1 MQEPSP
7 ALSRR
12 TFVGGATALAAA
24 SLAFPQAAFAVTAAE
39 KQAEADAVRN
49 QLVGL
54 NADLEAAAERY
65 YGALDEQNAART
77 AMEAEQVKIDE
88 ATAQIANLQD
98 HLGTRA
104 RSMYRSGSAT
114 FLDFL
119 MGATSF
125 AEFTQNWDILNGLNE
140 NDTQMVAETKTLRE
154 TVEASKA
161 EYAKQEKIA
170 ADKAAEASSASY
182 TVTQHAAR
190 GAIVDSAG
198 VILARD
204 TTVYDV
210 YLRIPA
216 PPGTDLRETVK
227 AIESLTGSKDVET
240 QLAAFFAAA
249 SAGELPV
256 MQGVGSD
263 VLTSFYKADLVQSG
277 AVRAAARGV
286 RTWPNGTLLPH
297 ALGFTGPITAE
308 QWPTARRRGLAM
320 DAVIGQSG
328 LEAAYDDLLRG
339 QDGRV
344 LVNTGFDGAVR
355 RTVPLR
361 DAAPGATLVL
371 TVDSDLQK
379 ELQNAL
385 LSQIEVLR
393 TTKAAGA
400 GRECCAGAAV
410 VVDVQTGGI
419 LAAASVPG
427 FDLNRYRSDYA
438 ALSADAA
445 APLLDRV
452 CQGLYAPGSAF
463 KPAVAAAAL
472 TAGIDPAATV
482 NCTGRYGFYSGY
494 QPGCLQ
500 YGHGGPVDLRTALE
514 YSCNIFFYDVGR
526 RLGVDVF
533 SAMARQ
539 LGLATP
545 TGVEITEAQGRLT
558 WSSDENYQAGLTLM
572 AAIGQGNT
580 AVTPLQLAA
589 YAATLA
595 NCGQRPALH
604 FADRAVNAATGET
617 VWQYAP
623 TFTTVPG
630 GEGVFGPI
638 RDGMKRMARTTRV
651 LREAPVACAA
661 KTGSPQLA
669 DTLPGGG
676 HYVNSVLIGYA
687 PADDPQIAMAVV
699 LEYGGGGSN
708 AAPILRAVL
717 DAVFGG

>member
-1 MQEPSP
+1 MANRKNSH
-7 ALSRR
+7 RR
-12 TFVGGATALAAA
+12 RVRVAVLMVLCGAV
-24 SLAFPQAAFAVTAAE
+24 FAAFFARLAWMQFVR
-39 KQAEADAVRN
+39 AD
-49 QLVGL
+49 
-54 NADLEAAAERY
+54 Y
-65 YGALDEQNAART
+65 Y
-77 AMEAEQVKIDE
+77 
-88 ATAQIANLQD
+88 
-98 HLGTRA
+98 
-104 RSMYRSGSAT
+104 
-114 FLDFL
+114 
-119 MGATSF
+119 
-125 AEFTQNWDILNGLNE
+125 
-140 NDTQMVAETKTLRE
+140 
-154 TVEASKA
+154 
-161 EYAKQEKIA
+161 

-198 VILARD
+198 VVLARD

-361 DAAPGATLVL
+361 EAAPGATLVL
-371 TVDSDLQK
+371 TVDSALQK

-400 GRECCAGAAV
+400 GRECRAGAAV

-604 FADRAVNAATGET
+604 FADCAVNAATGEA

-651 LREAPVACAA
+651 LREAPVVCAA

>member
-1 MQEPSP
+1 MANRKNSH
-7 ALSRR
+7 RR
-12 TFVGGATALAAA
+12 RVRVAVLMVLCGAV
-24 SLAFPQAAFAVTAAE
+24 FAAFFARLAWMQFVR
-39 KQAEADAVRN
+39 AD
-49 QLVGL
+49 
-54 NADLEAAAERY
+54 Y
-65 YGALDEQNAART
+65 Y
-77 AMEAEQVKIDE
+77 
-88 ATAQIANLQD
+88 
-98 HLGTRA
+98 
-104 RSMYRSGSAT
+104 
-114 FLDFL
+114 
-119 MGATSF
+119 
-125 AEFTQNWDILNGLNE
+125 
-140 NDTQMVAETKTLRE
+140 
-154 TVEASKA
+154 
-161 EYAKQEKIA
+161 

-198 VILARD
+198 VVLARD

-256 MQGVGSD
+256 VQGVGSD

-361 DAAPGATLVL
+361 EAAPGATLVL
-371 TVDSDLQK
+371 TVDSALQK
-379 ELQNAL
+379 ELQYAL

-400 GRECCAGAAV
+400 GRECRAGAAV

-427 FDLNRYRSDYA
+427 FDLNRYRADYA

-545 TGVEITEAQGRLT
+545 TCVEITEAQGRLT

-589 YAATLA
+589 YAAALA

-651 LREAPVACAA
+651 LREGPVACAA

>member
-1 MQEPSP
+1 MP
-7 ALSRR
+7 AIGPRSEWLPRPYMSHFLTNKSIFYRGDPMANRKNSHRR
-12 TFVGGATALAAA
+12 RVRVAVLMVLCGAV
-24 SLAFPQAAFAVTAAE
+24 FAAFFARLAWMQFVR
-39 KQAEADAVRN
+39 AD
-49 QLVGL
+49 
-54 NADLEAAAERY
+54 Y
-65 YGALDEQNAART
+65 Y
-77 AMEAEQVKIDE
+77 
-88 ATAQIANLQD
+88 
-98 HLGTRA
+98 
-104 RSMYRSGSAT
+104 
-114 FLDFL
+114 
-119 MGATSF
+119 
-125 AEFTQNWDILNGLNE
+125 
-140 NDTQMVAETKTLRE
+140 
-154 TVEASKA
+154 
-161 EYAKQEKIA
+161 

-198 VILARD
+198 VVLARD

-249 SAGELPV
+249 SAGELLV

-361 DAAPGATLVL
+361 EAAPGATLVL
-371 TVDSDLQK
+371 TVDSALQK

-385 LSQIEVLR
+385 LSQI
-393 TTKAAGA
+393 A
-400 GRECCAGAAV
+400 GRECRAGAAV

-427 FDLNRYRSDYA
+427 FDLNRYRADYA

-545 TGVEITEAQGRLT
+545 TGVELTEAQGRLT

-604 FADRAVNAATGET
+604 FADRAVNAATSET

>member
-1 MQEPSP
+1 MANRKNSH
-7 ALSRR
+7 RR
-12 TFVGGATALAAA
+12 RVRVAVLMVLCGAV
-24 SLAFPQAAFAVTAAE
+24 FAAFFARLAWMQFVR
-39 KQAEADAVRN
+39 AD
-49 QLVGL
+49 
-54 NADLEAAAERY
+54 Y
-65 YGALDEQNAART
+65 Y
-77 AMEAEQVKIDE
+77 
-88 ATAQIANLQD
+88 
-98 HLGTRA
+98 
-104 RSMYRSGSAT
+104 
-114 FLDFL
+114 
-119 MGATSF
+119 
-125 AEFTQNWDILNGLNE
+125 
-140 NDTQMVAETKTLRE
+140 
-154 TVEASKA
+154 
-161 EYAKQEKIA
+161 

-198 VILARD
+198 VVLARD
-204 TTVYDV
+204 TTVYDI

-216 PPGTDLRETVK
+216 PPGTDLRKTVK

-256 MQGVGSD
+256 AQGVGSD

-371 TVDSDLQK
+371 TVDSALQK

-400 GRECCAGAAV
+400 GRECRAGAAV

-427 FDLNRYRSDYA
+427 FDLNRYRADYA

-526 RLGVDVF
+526 RLGVDMF

-589 YAATLA
+589 YAAALA
-595 NCGQRPALH
+595 NFGQRPALH
-604 FADRAVNAATGET
+604 FANRAVNAATGET

-623 TFTTVPG
+623 TFTTVSG

-638 RDGMKRMARTTRV
+638 RDGMKQMARTTRV
-651 LREAPVACAA
+651 LREAPVPCAA

>member
-1 MQEPSP
+1 MANRKNSH
-7 ALSRR
+7 RR
-12 TFVGGATALAAA
+12 RVRVAVLMVLCGAV
-24 SLAFPQAAFAVTAAE
+24 FAAFFARLAWMQFVR
-39 KQAEADAVRN
+39 AD
-49 QLVGL
+49 
-54 NADLEAAAERY
+54 Y
-65 YGALDEQNAART
+65 Y
-77 AMEAEQVKIDE
+77 
-88 ATAQIANLQD
+88 
-98 HLGTRA
+98 
-104 RSMYRSGSAT
+104 
-114 FLDFL
+114 
-119 MGATSF
+119 
-125 AEFTQNWDILNGLNE
+125 
-140 NDTQMVAETKTLRE
+140 
-154 TVEASKA
+154 
-161 EYAKQEKIA
+161 

-198 VILARD
+198 VVLARD

-355 RTVPLR
+355 RSVPLR
-361 DAAPGATLVL
+361 EAAPGATLVL
-371 TVDSDLQK
+371 TVDSALQK

-400 GRECCAGAAV
+400 GRECRAGAAV

-419 LAAASVPG
+419 LAVASVPG

-545 TGVEITEAQGRLT
+545 TCVEITEAQGRLT

-623 TFTTVPG
+623 TFTTVSG

>member
-1 MQEPSP
+1 MANRKNSH
-7 ALSRR
+7 RR
-12 TFVGGATALAAA
+12 RVRVAVLMVLCGAV
-24 SLAFPQAAFAVTAAE
+24 FAAFFARLAWMQFVR
-39 KQAEADAVRN
+39 AD
-49 QLVGL
+49 
-54 NADLEAAAERY
+54 Y
-65 YGALDEQNAART
+65 Y
-77 AMEAEQVKIDE
+77 
-88 ATAQIANLQD
+88 
-98 HLGTRA
+98 
-104 RSMYRSGSAT
+104 
-114 FLDFL
+114 
-119 MGATSF
+119 
-125 AEFTQNWDILNGLNE
+125 
-140 NDTQMVAETKTLRE
+140 
-154 TVEASKA
+154 
-161 EYAKQEKIA
+161 

-198 VILARD
+198 AVLARD

-286 RTWPNGTLLPH
+286 RTWPNGTLLSH

-339 QDGRV
+339 QDGRI

-361 DAAPGATLVL
+361 EAAPGATLVL
-371 TVDSDLQK
+371 TVDSALQK

-400 GRECCAGAAV
+400 GRECRAGAAV

-427 FDLNRYRSDYA
+427 FDLNRYRADYA

-630 GEGVFGPI
+630 CEGVFGPI

-651 LREAPVACAA
+651 LREGPVACAA

>member
-1 MQEPSP
+1 MP
-7 ALSRR
+7 AIGPRSEWLPRPYMSHFLTNKSIFYRGDPMANRKNSHRR
-12 TFVGGATALAAA
+12 RVRVAVLMVLCGAV
-24 SLAFPQAAFAVTAAE
+24 FAAFFARLAWMQFVR
-39 KQAEADAVRN
+39 AD
-49 QLVGL
+49 
-54 NADLEAAAERY
+54 Y
-65 YGALDEQNAART
+65 Y
-77 AMEAEQVKIDE
+77 
-88 ATAQIANLQD
+88 
-98 HLGTRA
+98 
-104 RSMYRSGSAT
+104 
-114 FLDFL
+114 
-119 MGATSF
+119 
-125 AEFTQNWDILNGLNE
+125 
-140 NDTQMVAETKTLRE
+140 
-154 TVEASKA
+154 
-161 EYAKQEKIA
+161 

-198 VILARD
+198 VVLARD

-277 AVRAAARGV
+277 V

-344 LVNTGFDGAVR
+344 LVNSGFDGAVR
-355 RTVPLR
+355 RIVPLR
-361 DAAPGATLVL
+361 EAAPGATLVL
-371 TVDSDLQK
+371 TVDSALQK

-385 LSQIEVLR
+385 LSQIEVLH

-400 GRECCAGAAV
+400 GRECRAGAAV

-427 FDLNRYRSDYA
+427 FDLNRYRADYA
-438 ALSADAA
+438 ALAADAA

-545 TGVEITEAQGRLT
+545 TGVEIAEAQGRLT

-623 TFTTVPG
+623 TFTAVPG

>member
-1 MQEPSP
+1 M
-7 ALSRR
+7 ANRKNSRR
-12 TFVGGATALAAA
+12 VRVAVLMVLCGAV
-24 SLAFPQAAFAVTAAE
+24 FAAFFARLAWMQFVR
-39 KQAEADAVRN
+39 AD
-49 QLVGL
+49 
-54 NADLEAAAERY
+54 Y
-65 YGALDEQNAART
+65 Y
-77 AMEAEQVKIDE
+77 
-88 ATAQIANLQD
+88 
-98 HLGTRA
+98 
-104 RSMYRSGSAT
+104 
-114 FLDFL
+114 
-119 MGATSF
+119 
-125 AEFTQNWDILNGLNE
+125 
-140 NDTQMVAETKTLRE
+140 
-154 TVEASKA
+154 
-161 EYAKQEKIA
+161 

-198 VILARD
+198 VVLARD

-361 DAAPGATLVL
+361 EAAPGATLVL
-371 TVDSDLQK
+371 TVDSALQK

-400 GRECCAGAAV
+400 GRECRAGAAV

-427 FDLNRYRSDYA
+427 FDLKRYRSDYA

-533 SAMARQ
+533 STMARQ
-539 LGLATP
+539 LGLTTP

-623 TFTTVPG
+623 TFTTVSG

>member
-1 MQEPSP
+1 MANRKNSH
-7 ALSRR
+7 RR
-12 TFVGGATALAAA
+12 RVRVAVLMVLCGAV
-24 SLAFPQAAFAVTAAE
+24 FAAFFARLAWMQFVR
-39 KQAEADAVRN
+39 AD
-49 QLVGL
+49 
-54 NADLEAAAERY
+54 Y
-65 YGALDEQNAART
+65 Y
-77 AMEAEQVKIDE
+77 
-88 ATAQIANLQD
+88 
-98 HLGTRA
+98 
-104 RSMYRSGSAT
+104 
-114 FLDFL
+114 
-119 MGATSF
+119 
-125 AEFTQNWDILNGLNE
+125 
-140 NDTQMVAETKTLRE
+140 
-154 TVEASKA
+154 
-161 EYAKQEKIA
+161 

-198 VILARD
+198 VVLARD

-328 LEAAYDDLLRG
+328 LESAYDDLLRG

-361 DAAPGATLVL
+361 EAAPGATLVL
-371 TVDSDLQK
+371 TVDSALQK

-400 GRECCAGAAV
+400 GRECRAGAAV

-427 FDLNRYRSDYA
+427 FDLKRYRADYA
-438 ALSADAA
+438 ALAADAA

-482 NCTGRYGFYSGY
+482 NCTGRYGFYSSY

-526 RLGVDVF
+526 RMGVDVF

-589 YAATLA
+589 YAAALA

-623 TFTTVPG
+623 TFTAVPG

-651 LREAPVACAA
+651 LREAPMACAA

>member
-1 MQEPSP
+1 MANRKKSH
-7 ALSRR
+7 RR
-12 TFVGGATALAAA
+12 RVRVAVLMVLCGAV
-24 SLAFPQAAFAVTAAE
+24 FAAFFARLAWMQFVR
-39 KQAEADAVRN
+39 AD
-49 QLVGL
+49 
-54 NADLEAAAERY
+54 Y
-65 YGALDEQNAART
+65 Y
-77 AMEAEQVKIDE
+77 
-88 ATAQIANLQD
+88 
-98 HLGTRA
+98 
-104 RSMYRSGSAT
+104 
-114 FLDFL
+114 
-119 MGATSF
+119 
-125 AEFTQNWDILNGLNE
+125 
-140 NDTQMVAETKTLRE
+140 
-154 TVEASKA
+154 
-161 EYAKQEKIA
+161 

-198 VILARD
+198 VVLARD

-361 DAAPGATLVL
+361 EAAPGATLVL
-371 TVDSDLQK
+371 TVDSALQK

-400 GRECCAGAAV
+400 GRECRAGAAV

-427 FDLNRYRSDYA
+427 FDLNRYRADYA

-533 SAMARQ
+533 STMARQ

-604 FADRAVNAATGET
+604 FADHAVNAATGET

-651 LREAPVACAA
+651 LREAPVVCAA

>member
-1 MQEPSP
+1 MP
-7 ALSRR
+7 AIGPRSEWLPRPYMSHFLTNKSIFYRGDPMANRKNSHRR
-12 TFVGGATALAAA
+12 RVRVAVLMVLCGAV
-24 SLAFPQAAFAVTAAE
+24 FAAFFARLAWMQFVR
-39 KQAEADAVRN
+39 AD
-49 QLVGL
+49 
-54 NADLEAAAERY
+54 Y
-65 YGALDEQNAART
+65 Y
-77 AMEAEQVKIDE
+77 
-88 ATAQIANLQD
+88 
-98 HLGTRA
+98 
-104 RSMYRSGSAT
+104 
-114 FLDFL
+114 
-119 MGATSF
+119 
-125 AEFTQNWDILNGLNE
+125 
-140 NDTQMVAETKTLRE
+140 
-154 TVEASKA
+154 
-161 EYAKQEKIA
+161 

-198 VILARD
+198 VVLARD

-328 LEAAYDDLLRG
+328 LESAYDDLLRG

-361 DAAPGATLVL
+361 EAAPGATLVL
-371 TVDSDLQK
+371 TVDSALQK

-400 GRECCAGAAV
+400 GRECRAGAAV

-427 FDLNRYRSDYA
+427 FDLNRYRADYA

-526 RLGVDVF
+526 RMGVDVF

-589 YAATLA
+589 YAAALA

>member
-1 MQEPSP
+1 MP
-7 ALSRR
+7 AIGPRSEWLPRPYMSHFLTNKSIFYRGDPMANRKNSHRR
-12 TFVGGATALAAA
+12 RVRVAVLMVLCGAV
-24 SLAFPQAAFAVTAAE
+24 FAAFFARLAWMQFVR
-39 KQAEADAVRN
+39 AD
-49 QLVGL
+49 
-54 NADLEAAAERY
+54 Y
-65 YGALDEQNAART
+65 Y
-77 AMEAEQVKIDE
+77 
-88 ATAQIANLQD
+88 
-98 HLGTRA
+98 
-104 RSMYRSGSAT
+104 
-114 FLDFL
+114 
-119 MGATSF
+119 
-125 AEFTQNWDILNGLNE
+125 
-140 NDTQMVAETKTLRE
+140 
-154 TVEASKA
+154 
-161 EYAKQEKIA
+161 

-198 VILARD
+198 VVLARD

-308 QWPTARRRGLAM
+308 QWPSARRRGLAM

-361 DAAPGATLVL
+361 EAAPGATLVL
-371 TVDSDLQK
+371 TVDSSLQK

-400 GRECCAGAAV
+400 GRECRAGAAV

-427 FDLNRYRSDYA
+427 FDLNRYRADYA

-526 RLGVDVF
+526 RLSVDVF

-545 TGVEITEAQGRLT
+545 TGVEIAEAQGRLT

-617 VWQYAP
+617 VWQYTP

-651 LREAPVACAA
+651 LREGPVACAA

-717 DAVFGG
+717 DAVFDG

>member
-1 MQEPSP
+1 MP
-7 ALSRR
+7 AIGPRSEWLPRHYMSHFLTNKSIFYRGDPMTNRKNSHRR
-12 TFVGGATALAAA
+12 RVRVAVLMVLCGAV
-24 SLAFPQAAFAVTAAE
+24 FAAFFARLAWMQFVR
-39 KQAEADAVRN
+39 AD
-49 QLVGL
+49 
-54 NADLEAAAERY
+54 Y
-65 YGALDEQNAART
+65 Y
-77 AMEAEQVKIDE
+77 
-88 ATAQIANLQD
+88 
-98 HLGTRA
+98 
-104 RSMYRSGSAT
+104 
-114 FLDFL
+114 
-119 MGATSF
+119 
-125 AEFTQNWDILNGLNE
+125 
-140 NDTQMVAETKTLRE
+140 
-154 TVEASKA
+154 
-161 EYAKQEKIA
+161 

-198 VILARD
+198 VVLARD
-204 TTVYDV
+204 TTVYNV

-361 DAAPGATLVL
+361 EAAPGATLVL
-371 TVDSDLQK
+371 TVDSALQK

-400 GRECCAGAAV
+400 GRECRAGAAV

-438 ALSADAA
+438 ALSADAV

-533 SAMARQ
+533 STMARQ

>member
-1 MQEPSP
+1 MANRKNSH
-7 ALSRR
+7 RR
-12 TFVGGATALAAA
+12 RVRVAVLMVLCGAV
-24 SLAFPQAAFAVTAAE
+24 FAAFFARLAWMQFVR
-39 KQAEADAVRN
+39 AD
-49 QLVGL
+49 
-54 NADLEAAAERY
+54 Y
-65 YGALDEQNAART
+65 Y
-77 AMEAEQVKIDE
+77 
-88 ATAQIANLQD
+88 
-98 HLGTRA
+98 
-104 RSMYRSGSAT
+104 
-114 FLDFL
+114 
-119 MGATSF
+119 
-125 AEFTQNWDILNGLNE
+125 
-140 NDTQMVAETKTLRE
+140 
-154 TVEASKA
+154 
-161 EYAKQEKIA
+161 

-198 VILARD
+198 VVLARD

-286 RTWPNGTLLPH
+286 RTWPNGTLLSH

-361 DAAPGATLVL
+361 EAAPGATLVL
-371 TVDSDLQK
+371 TVDSALQK

-400 GRECCAGAAV
+400 GRECRAGAAV

-427 FDLNRYRSDYA
+427 FDLNRYRADYA

-717 DAVFGG
+717 DAVFGV

>member
-1 MQEPSP
+1 MANRKNSH
-7 ALSRR
+7 RR
-12 TFVGGATALAAA
+12 RVRVAVLMVLCGAV
-24 SLAFPQAAFAVTAAE
+24 FAAFFARLAWMQFVR
-39 KQAEADAVRN
+39 AD
-49 QLVGL
+49 
-54 NADLEAAAERY
+54 Y
-65 YGALDEQNAART
+65 Y
-77 AMEAEQVKIDE
+77 
-88 ATAQIANLQD
+88 
-98 HLGTRA
+98 
-104 RSMYRSGSAT
+104 
-114 FLDFL
+114 
-119 MGATSF
+119 
-125 AEFTQNWDILNGLNE
+125 
-140 NDTQMVAETKTLRE
+140 
-154 TVEASKA
+154 
-161 EYAKQEKIA
+161 

-182 TVTQHAAR
+182 NVTQHAAR

-198 VILARD
+198 VVLARD

-249 SAGELPV
+249 SAGELPMV
-256 MQGVGSD
+256 QGVGSD

-361 DAAPGATLVL
+361 EAAPGATLVL
-371 TVDSDLQK
+371 TVDSALQK

-400 GRECCAGAAV
+400 GRECRAGAAV

-427 FDLNRYRSDYA
+427 FDLNRYRADYA
-438 ALSADAA
+438 ALSTDAA
-445 APLLDRV
+445 APMLDRV

-482 NCTGRYGFYSGY
+482 NCTGRYGFYSSY

-589 YAATLA
+589 YAAALA

-651 LREAPVACAA
+651 LREGPVACAA

-717 DAVFGG
+717 DAIFGV

>member
-1 MQEPSP
+1 MANRKNSH
-7 ALSRR
+7 RR
-12 TFVGGATALAAA
+12 RVRVAVLMVLCGAV
-24 SLAFPQAAFAVTAAE
+24 FAAFFARLAWMQFVR
-39 KQAEADAVRN
+39 AD
-49 QLVGL
+49 
-54 NADLEAAAERY
+54 Y
-65 YGALDEQNAART
+65 Y
-77 AMEAEQVKIDE
+77 
-88 ATAQIANLQD
+88 
-98 HLGTRA
+98 
-104 RSMYRSGSAT
+104 
-114 FLDFL
+114 
-119 MGATSF
+119 
-125 AEFTQNWDILNGLNE
+125 
-140 NDTQMVAETKTLRE
+140 
-154 TVEASKA
+154 
-161 EYAKQEKIA
+161 

-198 VILARD
+198 VVLARD

-328 LEAAYDDLLRG
+328 LESAYDDLLRG

-361 DAAPGATLVL
+361 EAAPGATLVL
-371 TVDSDLQK
+371 TVDSALQK

-400 GRECCAGAAV
+400 GRECRAGAAV

-463 KPAVAAAAL
+463 KPAVAAAVL

-651 LREAPVACAA
+651 LREAPVVCAA

>member
-1 MQEPSP
+1 MANRKNSH
-7 ALSRR
+7 RR
-12 TFVGGATALAAA
+12 RVRVAVLMVLCGAV
-24 SLAFPQAAFAVTAAE
+24 FAAFFARLAWMQFVR
-39 KQAEADAVRN
+39 AD
-49 QLVGL
+49 
-54 NADLEAAAERY
+54 Y
-65 YGALDEQNAART
+65 Y
-77 AMEAEQVKIDE
+77 
-88 ATAQIANLQD
+88 
-98 HLGTRA
+98 
-104 RSMYRSGSAT
+104 
-114 FLDFL
+114 
-119 MGATSF
+119 
-125 AEFTQNWDILNGLNE
+125 
-140 NDTQMVAETKTLRE
+140 
-154 TVEASKA
+154 
-161 EYAKQEKIA
+161 

-198 VILARD
+198 VVLARD

-328 LEAAYDDLLRG
+328 LETAYDDLLRG

-361 DAAPGATLVL
+361 EAAPGATLVL
-371 TVDSDLQK
+371 TVDSALQK

-400 GRECCAGAAV
+400 GRECRAGAAV

-427 FDLNRYRSDYA
+427 FDLNRYRADYA

-572 AAIGQGNT
+572 VAIGQGNT

-589 YAATLA
+589 YAAALA

-604 FADRAVNAATGET
+604 FADHAVNAATGET

>member
-1 MQEPSP
+1 MANRKNSH
-7 ALSRR
+7 RR
-12 TFVGGATALAAA
+12 RVRVAVLMVLCGAV
-24 SLAFPQAAFAVTAAE
+24 FAAFFARLAWMQFVR
-39 KQAEADAVRN
+39 AD
-49 QLVGL
+49 
-54 NADLEAAAERY
+54 Y
-65 YGALDEQNAART
+65 Y
-77 AMEAEQVKIDE
+77 
-88 ATAQIANLQD
+88 
-98 HLGTRA
+98 
-104 RSMYRSGSAT
+104 
-114 FLDFL
+114 
-119 MGATSF
+119 
-125 AEFTQNWDILNGLNE
+125 
-140 NDTQMVAETKTLRE
+140 
-154 TVEASKA
+154 
-161 EYAKQEKIA
+161 

-198 VILARD
+198 VVLARD

-361 DAAPGATLVL
+361 EAAPGATLVL
-371 TVDSDLQK
+371 TVDSALQK

-400 GRECCAGAAV
+400 GRECRAGAAV

-427 FDLNRYRSDYA
+427 FDLKRYRADYA
-438 ALSADAA
+438 ALAADAA

-651 LREAPVACAA
+651 LREAPVVCAA

>member
-1 MQEPSP
+1 MANRKNSH
-7 ALSRR
+7 RR
-12 TFVGGATALAAA
+12 RVRVAVLMVLCGAV
-24 SLAFPQAAFAVTAAE
+24 FAAFFARLAWMQFVR
-39 KQAEADAVRN
+39 AD
-49 QLVGL
+49 
-54 NADLEAAAERY
+54 Y
-65 YGALDEQNAART
+65 Y
-77 AMEAEQVKIDE
+77 
-88 ATAQIANLQD
+88 
-98 HLGTRA
+98 
-104 RSMYRSGSAT
+104 
-114 FLDFL
+114 
-119 MGATSF
+119 
-125 AEFTQNWDILNGLNE
+125 
-140 NDTQMVAETKTLRE
+140 
-154 TVEASKA
+154 
-161 EYAKQEKIA
+161 

-198 VILARD
+198 VVLARD

-308 QWPTARRRGLAM
+308 QWPSARRRGLAM

-361 DAAPGATLVL
+361 EAAPGATLVL
-371 TVDSDLQK
+371 TVDSSLQK

-400 GRECCAGAAV
+400 GRECRAGAAV

-427 FDLNRYRSDYA
+427 FDLNRYRADYA

-472 TAGIDPAATV
+472 TVGIDPAATV

-558 WSSDENYQAGLTLM
+558 WSSDENYQAGLALM

-623 TFTTVPG
+623 TFTTVSG

-717 DAVFGG
+717 DAVFGV

>member
-1 MQEPSP
+1 MANRKNSH
-7 ALSRR
+7 RR
-12 TFVGGATALAAA
+12 RVRVAVLMVLCGAV
-24 SLAFPQAAFAVTAAE
+24 FAAFFARLAWMQFVR
-39 KQAEADAVRN
+39 AD
-49 QLVGL
+49 
-54 NADLEAAAERY
+54 Y
-65 YGALDEQNAART
+65 Y
-77 AMEAEQVKIDE
+77 
-88 ATAQIANLQD
+88 
-98 HLGTRA
+98 
-104 RSMYRSGSAT
+104 
-114 FLDFL
+114 
-119 MGATSF
+119 
-125 AEFTQNWDILNGLNE
+125 
-140 NDTQMVAETKTLRE
+140 
-154 TVEASKA
+154 
-161 EYAKQEKIA
+161 

-198 VILARD
+198 VVLARD

-286 RTWPNGTLLPH
+286 RTWPNGTLLSH

-308 QWPTARRRGLAM
+308 QWPTARQHGLAM

-371 TVDSDLQK
+371 TVDSALQK

-400 GRECCAGAAV
+400 GRECRAGAAV
-410 VVDVQTGGI
+410 VVDVQTGGV
-419 LAAASVPG
+419 LAAVSLPDYDLASWRQ
-427 FDLNRYRSDYA
+427 NYA
-438 ALSADAA
+438 ALATAQG
-445 APLLDRV
+445 APLVNRV
-452 CQGLYAPGSAF
+452 LNGQYAPGSAF
-463 KPAVAAAAL
+463 KPAVAASAL
-472 TAGIDPAATV
+472 AAGIITPQSTV
-482 NCTGRYGFYSGY
+482 NCGGRYTYYAGY
-494 QPGCLQ
+494 QPRCLQ
-500 YGHGGPVDLRTALE
+500 LGHRGAVSMVTALRH
-514 YSCNIFFYDVGR
+514 SCNIYFYDVGR
-526 RLGVDVF
+526 RLGVDTF
-533 SAMARQ
+533 SATAQQ
-539 LGLATP
+539 LGL
-545 TGVEITEAQGRLT
+545 GVPCGTELPETTGRLT
-558 WSSDENYQAGLTLM
+558 WSTDENYQAGLALM

-580 AVTPLQLAA
+580 SVSPLQLAA
-589 YAATLA
+589 YAGALA
-595 NCGQRPALH
+595 RDGQRPALH
-604 FADRAVNAATGET
+604 FAQSTIDTGGNIT
-617 VWQYAP
+617 WQAQP
-623 TFTTVPG
+623 EVLAQAPG
-630 GEGVFGPI
+630 GAAVFAPI
-638 RDGMKRMARTTRV
+638 REGMAQMAQTLRT
-651 LREAPVACAA
+651 LRESPIPLAC

-669 DTLPGGG
+669 GTLADGT
-676 HYVNSVLIGYA
+676 HYTNSVLIGYG
-687 PADDPQIAMAVV
+687 PVQQPQFAVAVV
-699 LEYGGGGSN
+699 IEYGGGGSN
-708 AAPILRAVL
+708 AAPVLRAAA
-717 DAVFGG
+717 DWFAAAGMA

>member
-1 MQEPSP
+1 MANRKNSH
-7 ALSRR
+7 RR
-12 TFVGGATALAAA
+12 RVRVAVLMVLCGAV
-24 SLAFPQAAFAVTAAE
+24 FAAFFARLAWMQFVR
-39 KQAEADAVRN
+39 AD
-49 QLVGL
+49 
-54 NADLEAAAERY
+54 Y
-65 YGALDEQNAART
+65 Y
-77 AMEAEQVKIDE
+77 
-88 ATAQIANLQD
+88 
-98 HLGTRA
+98 
-104 RSMYRSGSAT
+104 
-114 FLDFL
+114 
-119 MGATSF
+119 
-125 AEFTQNWDILNGLNE
+125 
-140 NDTQMVAETKTLRE
+140 
-154 TVEASKA
+154 
-161 EYAKQEKIA
+161 

-198 VILARD
+198 VVLARD

-361 DAAPGATLVL
+361 EAAPGATLVL
-371 TVDSDLQK
+371 TVDSALQK

-385 LSQIEVLR
+385 LSQIEVLH

-400 GRECCAGAAV
+400 GRECRAGAAV
-410 VVDVQTGGI
+410 VVDVQTGDI

-427 FDLNRYRSDYA
+427 FDLNRYRADYA
-438 ALSADAA
+438 VLSADAA

-623 TFTTVPG
+623 TFTTVSG
-630 GEGVFGPI
+630 DEGVFGPI

-651 LREAPVACAA
+651 LREAPVVCAA

-717 DAVFGG
+717 DIVFGG

>member
-1 MQEPSP
+1 MP
-7 ALSRR
+7 AIGPRSEWLPRPYMSHFLTNKSIFYRGDPMANRKNSHRR
-12 TFVGGATALAAA
+12 RVRVAVLMVLCGAV
-24 SLAFPQAAFAVTAAE
+24 FAAFFARLAWMQFVR
-39 KQAEADAVRN
+39 AD
-49 QLVGL
+49 
-54 NADLEAAAERY
+54 Y
-65 YGALDEQNAART
+65 Y
-77 AMEAEQVKIDE
+77 
-88 ATAQIANLQD
+88 
-98 HLGTRA
+98 
-104 RSMYRSGSAT
+104 
-114 FLDFL
+114 
-119 MGATSF
+119 
-125 AEFTQNWDILNGLNE
+125 
-140 NDTQMVAETKTLRE
+140 
-154 TVEASKA
+154 
-161 EYAKQEKIA
+161 

-361 DAAPGATLVL
+361 EAAPGATLVL
-371 TVDSDLQK
+371 TVDSALQK

-400 GRECCAGAAV
+400 GRECRAGAAV

-526 RLGVDVF
+526 RLGVDAF

>member
-1 MQEPSP
+1 MP
-7 ALSRR
+7 AIGPRSEWLPRHYMSHFLTNKSIFYRGDPMANRKNSHRR
-12 TFVGGATALAAA
+12 RVRVAVLMVLCGAV
-24 SLAFPQAAFAVTAAE
+24 FAAFFARLAWMQFVR
-39 KQAEADAVRN
+39 AD
-49 QLVGL
+49 
-54 NADLEAAAERY
+54 Y
-65 YGALDEQNAART
+65 Y
-77 AMEAEQVKIDE
+77 
-88 ATAQIANLQD
+88 
-98 HLGTRA
+98 
-104 RSMYRSGSAT
+104 
-114 FLDFL
+114 
-119 MGATSF
+119 
-125 AEFTQNWDILNGLNE
+125 
-140 NDTQMVAETKTLRE
+140 
-154 TVEASKA
+154 
-161 EYAKQEKIA
+161 

-198 VILARD
+198 VVLARD

-361 DAAPGATLVL
+361 EAAPGATLVL
-371 TVDSDLQK
+371 TVDSALQK

-400 GRECCAGAAV
+400 GRECRAGAAV

-427 FDLNRYRSDYA
+427 FDLNRYRADYA

-452 CQGLYAPGSAF
+452 CQGLYAPGSTF

-623 TFTTVPG
+623 TFTTVSG

-717 DAVFGG
+717 DAVFGV